1 MSLKSLGTD
10 VSRPEQTD
18 RDGQTRDMHVYI
30 HCKVSILYYMNG
42 VNDS

>member
-1 MSLKSLGTD
+1 M
-10 VSRPEQTD
+10 D
-18 RDGQTRDMHVYI
+18 RLEICMYIYILCKINYIFILYI